1 MTGRRFRLEG
11 GHLTCDGRPFF
22 AVGVNYHPSRAGCR
36 YWRDWD
42 AGRIDDDLRAM
53 AEAGLNA
60 VRIFLFWADFE
71 PHPGQYDTAV
81 FDRLVWLVS
90 RARERGIGCVP
101 SLLTLWMNG
110 QVFDL
115 PWRAGRSL
123 WTDRAMVLRAERFVA
138 AVAAAVGGTGNVI
151 AYDLGDELPTA
162 RPLGAAAPD
171 PSAVAH
177 WRSRLAGAIR
187 AADQGAVVI
196 QANELSTAMSGG
208 PFSLRHRAPLD
219 LAAAH
224 AFPTWAPFEIESH
237 TSEKA
242 THLVPFLVRLAAAFG
257 PPLVDELGCY
267 GASEEITA
275 GYLRTVL
282 PSAAANGALGVFV
295 WCWQDISSTAD
306 PYALRPGERLVG
318 LRRADGRPK
327 AGLRVLQEF
336 AATAQALW
344 AGSQPVPGAVALYVP
359 EIFGLHLDSYL
370 DGGADWSGLFYAYL
384 LLKRAHLP
392 FELTTEPDDRHRLV
406 ICPSVP
412 HITQA
417 DHDRLLA
424 HCSRGGV
431 VYYSPGSYLNGFGGQ
446 ELFGVELVDFT
457 LDAGGRQRFEWD
469 GRGYDL
475 PTAGPGPLPV
485 IRPAGARVL
494 ASFADRTPAL
504 TEHAVGAGRALYLNA
519 PFETSLNR
527 PYLLDGRGW
536 EAFYLRLGR
545 LAGVDPL
552 LSCGHPHIEVQPV
565 RRGGETG
572 VALINHGPRT
582 VACEIPGSYPPPG
595 ARATTIEA
603 RTAEVAAVRAPAAV
617 GG

>member
-1 MTGRRFRLEG
+1 M
-11 GHLTCDGRPFF
+11 
-22 AVGVNYHPSRAGCR
+22 VG
-36 YWRDWD
+36 
-42 AGRIDDDLRAM
+42 
-53 AEAGLNA
+53 
-60 VRIFLFWADFE
+60 
-71 PHPGQYDTAV
+71 
-81 FDRLVWLVS
+81 
-90 RARERGIGCVP
+90 
-101 SLLTLWMNG
+101 
-110 QVFDL
+110 
-115 PWRAGRSL
+115 
-123 WTDRAMVLRAERFVA
+123 RAERFVA
-138 AVAAAVGGTGNVI
+138 AVAAAVAGTGNVI
-151 AYDLGDELPTA
+151 AYDLGDELPHA
-162 RPLGAAAPD
+162 GPLAPVMPDAAA
-171 PSAVAH
+171 AGR

-187 AADQGAVVI
+187 AADPGAVVI

-208 PFSLRHRAPLD
+208 PFSLRHRSPLD

-224 AFPTWAPFEIESH
+224 AFPTWTPFEIESH
-237 TSEKA
+237 ASEKA

-257 PPLVDELGCY
+257 PPLIDELGCY

-295 WCWQDISSTAD
+295 WCWQDIVSTDD

-327 AGLRVLQEF
+327 AALRVLREF
-336 AATAQALW
+336 ASAAQTTW
-344 AGSQPVPGAVALYVP
+344 SGSRPIPGAVAVYVP
-359 EIFGLHLDSYL
+359 EVFGHRLDTYL

-392 FELTTEPDDRHRLV
+392 FELTTEPHDGHRLV

-412 HITQA
+412 HVTQA
-417 DHDRLLA
+417 DQDRLLA
-424 HCSRGGV
+424 HCRRGGV
-431 VYYSPGSYLNGFGGQ
+431 VYYSPGTYQNGFGGQ
-446 ELFGVELVDFT
+446 ELFGIELVDFT
-457 LDAGGRQRFEWD
+457 LDASGREQLDWN
-469 GRGYDL
+469 GRRYDL
-475 PTAGPGPLPV
+475 PGARPGPMPV

-527 PYLLDGRGW
+527 PYLMEGRGW

-552 LSCGHPHIEVQPV
+552 VSCGHPHIEVQPV
-565 RRGGETG
+565 RRGQELA
-572 VALINHGPRT
+572 VALINHGRQT
-582 VACEIPGSYPPPG
+582 VACEIPAAGGSPS

-603 RTAEVAAVRAPAAV
+603 RTAQVASLRTAVAV
-617 GG
+617 GS